1 MANRR
6 QEIKDWLL
14 STDNPDAEFLL
25 NRLNEMYTDEWEQKY
40 RGWLRRLK
48 GYADLEKPTVSLRHR
63 VMGEFDNYVDNPEW
77 YIKGK
82 AAKLGVSVDDVKKA
96 LGELQK
102 EKDYFEGRERR
113 KKEVAEDFKWNF
125 ASDFAKQRYID
136 TPEKSYWANPELSF
150 EHIPDIADAAAGFAA
165 GAADLLPGIGGTLV
179 GPAIRATRNVANGQ
193 KFGDVMTNFL
203 ADAGANAGVD
213 YLPGMILSKVNKV
226 AKKGSTQVGQYTNL
240 GNDIDNSEKTLNA
253 FNKVANNTDATKL
266 RNLDPNE
273 ISKFKAEIESLPDSP
288 AKNDILNLISS
299 RPSEAIDAFKKGL
312 SNLGVKNPDA
322 VIKSVED
329 KGIKFFTTDPSYNLN
344 RAKFYSAIADDM
356 IKKSKKTPDA
366 KFNPYDVEGQLRKDG
381 LWNNEL
387 GQTILQQKALGQS
400 MSKGAKMAAKAY
412 KVGTKVGPGL
422 VKASDT
428 AAGKRQPIKEDSDRS
443 DIDWYKENY
452 ARDWSLGFVP
462 QGREDEPIMKA
473 YREWQK
479 DNSAPSIS
487 DVFY

>member
-25 NRLNEMYTDEWEQKY
+25 SRLNEMYTDEWEQKY

-48 GYADLEKPTVSLRHR
+48 GYSDLEKPTVALRQR

-82 AAKLGVSVDDVKKA
+82 AAKLGVSVEDVKKA
-96 LGELQK
+96 LNELQK

-113 KKEVAEDFKWNF
+113 KKEVEEGFKWNF

-150 EHIPDIADAAAGFAA
+150 EHIPDIADAFAGFAA
-165 GAADLLPGIGGTLV
+165 GAADLAPGIGGTLI
-179 GPAIRATRNVANGQ
+179 GPAIRAARNVANGQ

-240 GNDIDNSEKTLNA
+240 GNDIDNSEKTLEA
-253 FNKVANNTDATKL
+253 FNKVANNTDFTKL

-273 ISKFKAEIESLPDSP
+273 ISKFKAEIEALPDSP
-288 AKNDILNLISS
+288 AKNDILNLINT
-299 RPSEAIDAFKKGL
+299 RPSEAIDAFKKNL
-312 SNLGVKNPDA
+312 SNLGVKDPDA

-329 KGIKFFTTDPSYNLN
+329 RGIKFFTADPSYNLN
-344 RAKFYSAIADDM
+344 RSKIYSATADDM
-356 IKKSKKTPDA
+356 IKQSKKTPDS
-366 KFNPYDVEGQLRKDG
+366 KFNPYDAEGQLRKDG
-381 LWNNEL
+381 FWNNEL
-387 GQTILQQKALGQS
+387 GQTILQRKALGQS

-412 KVGTKVGPGL
+412 QVGTKVGPGL

-428 AAGKRQPIKEDSDRS
+428 AAGKRQPIKENTDRAV
-443 DIDWYKENY
+443 IDWYKENY
-452 ARDWSLGFVP
+452 DRDWSMGFVP

-479 DNSAPSIS
+479 DNSSPAIS

>member
-25 NRLNEMYTDEWEQKY
+25 SRLNEMYTDEWEQKY

-48 GYADLEKPTVSLRHR
+48 GYSDLEKPTVALRQR

-82 AAKLGVSVDDVKKA
+82 AAKLGVSVEDVKKA
-96 LGELQK
+96 LNELQK

-113 KKEVAEDFKWNF
+113 KKEVEEGFKWNF

-150 EHIPDIADAAAGFAA
+150 EHIPDIADAFAGFAA
-165 GAADLLPGIGGTLV
+165 GAADLAPGIGGTLI
-179 GPAIRATRNVANGQ
+179 GPAIRAARNVANGQ

-240 GNDIDNSEKTLNA
+240 GNDIDNSEKTLEA
-253 FNKVANNTDATKL
+253 FNKVANNTDFTKL

-273 ISKFKAEIESLPDSP
+273 ISKFKAEIEALPDSP
-288 AKNDILNLISS
+288 AKNDILNLINT
-299 RPSEAIDAFKKGL
+299 RPSEAIDAFKKNL
-312 SNLGVKNPDA
+312 SNLGVKDPDA
-322 VIKSVED
+322 VLKSVED
-329 KGIKFFTTDPSYNLN
+329 RGIKFFSTDPSYNLN
-344 RAKFYSAIADDM
+344 RAKLYSAAADDM
-356 IKKSKKTPDA
+356 IKQSKKTPDS
-366 KFNPYDVEGQLRKDG
+366 KFNPYDGEGQLRKDD
-381 LWNNEL
+381 LWDNEL
-387 GQTILQQKALGQS
+387 GQTILQRKALGQS

-412 KVGTKVGPGL
+412 QVGTKVGPGL

-428 AAGKRQPIKEDSDRS
+428 AAGKRQPIKENTDRAV
-443 DIDWYKENY
+443 IDWYKENY
-452 ARDWSLGFVP
+452 DRDWSMGFVP

-479 DNSAPSIS
+479 DNSSPAIS